1 MKPQQHAEATPVMLD
16 RTIGFLYGIFMQ
28 VGMII
33 GSGIFI
39 SPSGVL
45 RHAGSVGWALM
56 VWLACGFL
64 SLLGAL
70 SYAELGT
77 TIRQSGSHYIYLR
90 ETLGTLPAFLFLW
103 VEFIIVRPSVMAVVF
118 LSMGQYSLEALYS
131 PCAVPRI
138 AVKLLAMVSISFVVW
153 VNTWSSTLSLRVQ
166 SCLSVSKLA
175 ALASIIGVGIAHV
188 ARASRL
194 PRRAD
199 RIFRERLRHRRQP
212 PGRSAAGVLLG
223 DVRLFGVGFP
233 ELCHGGGEAP
243 RTHDS
248 GGDLRLAGHRDRRLP
263 PRQRRLLRRAHP
275 VADPRLRCRGPD
287 IRRKHP
293 GQCVLDHRAS
303 LRGPVLPRRQHG
315 LVLYITQGVHRAG
328 CSPCR
333 VFMVASRQHHWPSIF
348 RMIHVR
354 RRTPCPAMLL
364 LVSLNAERATALPL
378 VPRRWRA
385 RGGLITSAAVS
396 SRVRRCHHERGSVI
410 VRVAVSS
417 RVWRSHHERGGV
429 ITSAA
434 VSSRV
439 RRCHHECGGVI
450 TSAAVSSRVRRCHHE
465 CSGVITSLAVS
476 SRAWRCHR
484 ACSGVIACVSV
495 SSCVY
500 RCHRACIGR
509 STGRGTPSPHLS
521 LSLLQER

>member
-1 MKPQQHAEATPVMLD
+1 VMLD

-188 ARASRL
+188 ARGRTEYFENAFDTADSRPEGL
-194 PRRAD
+194 PLA
-199 RIFRERLRHRRQP
+199 FY
-212 PGRSAAGVLLG
+212 
-223 DVRLFGVGFP
+223 
-233 ELCHGGGEAP
+233 
-243 RTHDS
+243 S
-248 GGDLRLAGHRDRRLP
+248 GMFAYSGW
-263 PRQRRLLRRAHP
+263 
-275 VADPRLRCRGPD
+275 
-287 IRRKHP
+287 
-293 GQCVLDHRAS
+293 AS
-303 LRGPVLPRRQHG
+303 LNSVTEEVKRP
-315 LVLYITQGVHRAG
+315 
-328 CSPCR
+328 
-333 VFMVASRQHHWPSIF
+333 
-348 RMIHVR
+348 
-354 RRTPCPAMLL
+354 
-364 LVSLNAERATALPL
+364 ER
-378 VPRRWRA
+378 
-385 RGGLITSAAVS
+385 
-396 SRVRRCHHERGSVI
+396 
-410 VRVAVSS
+410 
-417 RVWRSHHERGGV
+417 
-429 ITSAA
+429 
-434 VSSRV
+434 
-439 RRCHHECGGVI
+439 
-450 TSAAVSSRVRRCHHE
+450 
-465 CSGVITSLAVS
+465 
-476 SRAWRCHR
+476 
-484 ACSGVIACVSV
+484 
-495 SSCVY
+495 
-500 RCHRACIGR
+500 
-509 STGRGTPSPHLS
+509 
-521 LSLLQER
+521 

>member
-138 AVKLLAMVSISFVVW
+138 AVKLLAMVSICESSAFVVW

-364 LVSLNAERATALPL
+364 LLPLLLCLMWLGDVHALINYCSGPQWFFVGLVSLGL
-378 VPRRWRA
+378 VRQ
-385 RGGLITSAAVS
+385 
-396 SRVRRCHHERGSVI
+396 RVRRPDLPRPFKVPLAVPVLFSCCCLGIVACSVY
-410 VRVAVSS
+410 SS
-417 RVWRSHHERGGV
+417 PANLGMGAL
-429 ITSAA
+429 ITL
-434 VSSRV
+434 
-439 RRCHHECGGVI
+439 
-450 TSAAVSSRVRRCHHE
+450 
-465 CSGVITSLAVS
+465 SGVPVYAACLTARGR
-476 SRAWRCHR
+476 RAWP
-484 ACSGVIACVSV
+484 GCVQ
-495 SSCVY
+495 
-500 RCHRACIGR
+500 RHAEWI
-509 STGRGTPSPHLS
+509 TQELQ
-521 LSLLQER
+521 LLMEVVPQEETNY

>member
-138 AVKLLAMVSISFVVW
+138 AVKLLAMVSICESSAFVVW

-315 LVLYITQGVHRAG
+315 LVLYITQGVHGGVAAAPLAEHLQDDPREEADPLPGHASAAATAALLDVVGGRARADQLLQRPPVVLRRPRVARPRAPA
-328 CSPCR
+328 SPAAR
-333 VFMVASRQHHWPSIF
+333 SSAPVQGAPGGARALLVLLPRH
-348 RMIHVR
+348 R
-354 RRTPCPAMLL
+354 RLLRLL
-364 LVSLNAERATALPL
+364 LPRQPGHGRPHHAQRRARLRRLPHGPRTARVAGVRPA
-378 VPRRWRA
+378 PRRVDHS
-385 RGGLITSAAVS
+385 GAAVTHGGRTAGGDQLLIS
-396 SRVRRCHHERGSVI
+396 TDPGAKHQHEISNETDK
-410 VRVAVSS
+410 
-417 RVWRSHHERGGV
+417 HEPVLGGN
-429 ITSAA
+429 
-434 VSSRV
+434 
-439 RRCHHECGGVI
+439 
-450 TSAAVSSRVRRCHHE
+450 
-465 CSGVITSLAVS
+465 
-476 SRAWRCHR
+476 
-484 ACSGVIACVSV
+484 
-495 SSCVY
+495 Y
-500 RCHRACIGR
+500 
-509 STGRGTPSPHLS
+509 
-521 LSLLQER
+521 

>member
-1 MKPQQHAEATPVMLD
+1 MKPQRHAEEASPVKLD

-45 RHAGSVGWALM
+45 RHAGSVGWALL

-103 VEFIIVRPSVMAVVF
+103 VEFIIVRPSIMAVVF

-131 PCAVPRI
+131 PCDVPRV
-138 AVKLLAMVSISFVVW
+138 AVKLLAMVSISFVVF

-175 ALASIIGVGIAHV
+175 ALASIIGVGVAHV
-188 ARASRL
+188 ARAFRL

-212 PGRSAAGVLLG
+212 SGESAAGVLLG
-223 DVRLFGVGFP
+223 DVRLLGVGVSQRR
-233 ELCHGGGEAP
+233 HGGGEAP
-243 RTHDS
+243 RTHDP
-248 GGDLRLAGHRDRRLP
+248 GGDLRLAGHRDHRLP
-263 PRQRRLLRRAHP
+263 PCQRRLLRRAHP

-293 GQCVLDHRAS
+293 GQCVLYDRTP
-303 LRGPVLPRRQHG
+303 LRGPVLPGRQHG
-315 LVLYITQGVHRAG
+315 LVLYITQAVHGGVAAAPLAEHLQHDPREEADPLPGHAAAAATAALLDVAGGRARADQLLQR
-328 CSPCR
+328 PPVVLRRPRIARPR
-333 VFMVASRQHHWPSIF
+333 VPASTAARSSAPLQGAPGGA
-348 RMIHVR
+348 R
-354 RRTPCPAMLL
+354 AL
-364 LVSLNAERATALPL
+364 LVLLPRHRRVLRLL
-378 VPRRWRA
+378 VPRQPGRGRPHHAERRA
-385 RGGLITSAAVS
+385 RLRRLPHGTRTERVAGARPAPRRVDHSGAAVT
-396 SRVRRCHHERGSVI
+396 H
-410 VRVAVSS
+410 
-417 RVWRSHHERGGV
+417 GGG
-429 ITSAA
+429 TT
-434 VSSRV
+434 
-439 RRCHHECGGVI
+439 GGDQLLI
-450 TSAAVSSRVRRCHHE
+450 
-465 CSGVITSLAVS
+465 
-476 SRAWRCHR
+476 
-484 ACSGVIACVSV
+484 
-495 SSCVY
+495 
-500 RCHRACIGR
+500 
-509 STGRGTPSPHLS
+509 STDPEAKHQHKISNETDHTNRY
-521 LSLLQER
+521 

>member
-188 ARASRL
+188 ARGESS
-194 PRRAD
+194 P
-199 RIFRERLRHRRQP
+199 LRVKP
-212 PGRSAAGVLLG
+212 TVARS
-223 DVRLFGVGFP
+223 P
-233 ELCHGGGEAP
+233 P
-243 RTHDS
+243 RTS
-248 GGDLRLAGHRDRRLP
+248 P
-263 PRQRRLLRRAHP
+263 
-275 VADPRLRCRGPD
+275 RGPEERCCCCWANPPD
-287 IRRKHP
+287 FPAGRTEYFENAFDTADSRP
-293 GQCVLDHRAS
+293 GGLPLAFYSGMFAYSGWAS
-303 LRGPVLPRRQHG
+303 LNSVTEEVKRPERTIPVVICASLAIVTVAY
-315 LVLYITQGVHRAG
+315 LLANVAYCAVLT
-328 CSPCR
+328 
-333 VFMVASRQHHWPSIF
+333 PSQI
-348 RMIHVR
+348 
-354 RRTPCPAMLL
+354 L
-364 LVSLNAERATALPL
+364 
-378 VPRRWRA
+378 
-385 RGGLITSAAVS
+385 GSAAVAQTFAENTLGNAFS
-396 SRVRRCHHERGSVI
+396 TIVPLCVALSCLGGSMG
-410 VRVAVSS
+410 SYF
-417 RVWRSHHERGGV
+417 
-429 ITSAA
+429 TSP
-434 VSSRV
+434 R
-439 RRCHHECGGVI
+439 
-450 TSAAVSSRVRRCHHE
+450 
-465 CSGVITSLAVS
+465 
-476 SRAWRCHR
+476 
-484 ACSGVIACVSV
+484 
-495 SSCVY
+495 
-500 RCHRACIGR
+500 
-509 STGRGTPSPHLS
+509 
-521 LSLLQER
+521 